1 MTREKLLTMKI
12 QQHALAQNTA
22 RQMRAETRIR
32 FAIVGTAVAAA
43 AGLAAAAQL
52 TAVKFGFGFGAGMF
66 AAIAIMASL
75 DARDSLRD
83 LRMAEGVEQAALD
96 SMLEACE
103 DPAAPVGYGRLGRFV
118 S

>member
-32 FAIVGTAVAAA
+32 FAIVGTAVAAV
-43 AGLAAAAQL
+43 AGLAVAAQL
-52 TAVKFGFGFGAGMF
+52 IAAKFSFGFGAGMF

-103 DPAAPVGYGRLGRFV
+103 DPADSMRTGRFV
-118 S
+118 LA